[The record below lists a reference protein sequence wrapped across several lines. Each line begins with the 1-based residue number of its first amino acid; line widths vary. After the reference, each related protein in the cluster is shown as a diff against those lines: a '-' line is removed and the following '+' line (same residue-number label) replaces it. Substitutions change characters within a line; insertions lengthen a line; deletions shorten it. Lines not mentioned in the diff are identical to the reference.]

1 MKHRIVSTIICA
13 TLALSMTACSIAAPQ
28 AQAIEEPVIETPAK
42 PAQSRPEEQHEVQ
55 QSESKVTAEVP
66 AVNASAPP
74 MSGVSEAMKT
84 TAPPAEAAVTEE
96 AMFEA
101 EEYFDEG
108 AVSYNAAPMMSYAAE
123 YEPYDMFAMPEYNTE
138 EYSYNEE
145 NGFLSTVSS
154 PLSTFAADVDTAS
167 YANIRRQILE
177 DGYVIPDAVRIE
189 EMVNY
194 FHYDFPEPEGNE
206 PFNVTTELADCPWNP
221 DTQLLMIGLQAKKID
236 TREMPQSNLVF
247 PIDVSGSMDEPNKLP
262 LVQRSFMSLVENLD
276 EKDTVSIVTYSSGEE
291 VILNGEPGKNK
302 ERIMSAIE
310 ELYASGATNGEDALN
325 MAYEIADK
333 HFIKGG
339 NNRIIMATDGDFN
352 VGISSEGELTRLIKD
367 KAKDGV
373 FLSVL
378 GYGMGNYKDSKL
390 ESLADNGNGNYA
402 YIDTIDEA
410 RKVLVNEAGGTLFTV
425 AKDVKLQVDFNPVK
439 VQGYRLIGYENRTM
453 AAEDFADDTKD
464 GGEIGAGHQVVALY
478 EIVPAESDFKVPS
491 AASKYAA
498 APAKD
503 NESDELLTV
512 NIRYKAPDGNE
523 STLLEY
529 PVTEDTYVAKMSDN
543 MSWAAG
549 VAQAGMLMR
558 ESEYAGTSNV
568 DEIRERLRELATG
581 DDFREEF
588 VYLLRRWQQE

>member
-1 MKHRIVSTIICA
+1 MKNRIVTTLICA
-13 TLALSMTACSIAAPQ
+13 ALALSMTACSIAAPQ
-28 AQAIEEPVIETPAK
+28 TQATEEPAVDTADIETPAVE
-42 PAQSRPEEQHEVQ
+42 SPE
-55 QSESKVTAEVP
+55 SETSQNVT
-66 AVNASAPP
+66 
-74 MSGVSEAMKT
+74 EA
-84 TAPPAEAAVTEE
+84 APAETPAELDSGSTAVAKASTARNEEAFATEE
-96 AMFEA
+96 AYVDID
-101 EEYFDEG
+101 EEYL
-108 AVSYNAAPMMSYAAE
+108 AAAPMMSYAAE
-123 YEPYDMFAMPEYNTE
+123 YEPYEPYDIFATPEYNTE

-206 PFNVTTELADCPWNP
+206 PFSVTTELSDCPWNP
-221 DTQLLMIGLQAKKID
+221 DTQLLMIGLQAKKMD

-247 PIDVSGSMDEPNKLP
+247 LIDVSGSMDEPNKLP
-262 LVQRSFMSLVENLD
+262 LVQRSFMTLVENLD
-276 EKDTVSIVTYSSGEE
+276 EKDMVSIVTYSSGEE
-291 VILNGEPGKNK
+291 VILDGEPGKNK

-310 ELYASGATNGEDALN
+310 ELYASGSTNGEDALN

-373 FLSVL
+373 YLSVL

-478 EIVPAESDFKVPS
+478 EIVPSGSDFEVPS
-491 AASKYAA
+491 ASSKYAA

-503 NESDELLTV
+503 DESDELLTV
-512 NIRYKAPDGNE
+512 NIRYKEPDGDE

-529 PVTEDTYVAKMSDN
+529 PVTKDAYVSEMSDN

-558 ESEYAGTSNV
+558 ESEYSGTTDV
-568 DEIRERLRELATG
+568 DEIRERLRGLATG

-588 VYLLRRWQQE
+588 VYLLRRWQQN